1 MNETRMFC
9 FLRRSAYLALLGA
22 AALCGCGE
30 GRPERVAVSGR
41 VLIDG
46 RPLEHGFIR
55 LIAPSDRPSVAEL
68 GPDGR
73 FELTCFADKD
83 GAVLGTHQVTVTAV
97 EVLGPQSQRWH
108 APKKYSSPSTSDLT
122 ATIDG
127 PTDSLTIELTWD
139 GGEPFVETIQ
149 QE

>member
-1 MNETRMFC
+1 MNESRTYSSVTRI
-9 FLRRSAYLALLGA
+9 AHLALLGA
-22 AALCGCGE
+22 VVLCGCGE

-46 RPLEHGFIR
+46 RPVEHGFIR

-97 EVLGPQSQRWH
+97 EVLGPRSQKWH
-108 APKKYSSPSTSDLT
+108 APKKYANPSTSELT

-127 PTDSLTIELTWD
+127 PTDSLTIELSWD
-139 GGEPFVETIQ
+139 GGEPFVEELQ
-149 QE
+149 DE